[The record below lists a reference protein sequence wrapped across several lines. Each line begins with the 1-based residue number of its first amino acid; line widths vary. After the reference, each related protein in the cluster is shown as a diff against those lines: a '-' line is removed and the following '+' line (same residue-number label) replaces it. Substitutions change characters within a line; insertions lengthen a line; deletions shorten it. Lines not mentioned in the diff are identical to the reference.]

1 VSIAR
6 REFVPWLGADLA
18 NAAGRSNLLRVRELT
33 PGLRAGDTFIL
44 SAGDLKAA

>member
-1 VSIAR
+1 MR
-6 REFVPWLGADLA
+6 RVPPTQNELA

-44 SAGDLKAA
+44 SAGNVKAA